1 MAVFVLDRRKKPLM
15 PCAERRARL
24 LLARGRARVHRVV
37 PLTIRLV
44 DRLQEDSTLQPL
56 RLKMDPGSQ
65 TTGMALVREPDTT
78 DTTREDTIRALTVL
92 MLLEIQH
99 RGPSIHEALTQ
110 RRAFRRRRRGNLW
123 HRPARFDNRTR
134 PEGWLA
140 PSLQTLVVTLRNH
153 FDNIITFIER
163 PLTNA
168 VGEGINRLLKIV
180 KNRASGFHGLE
191 PFADLIFLTIGDLDI
206 PAHIPSD
213 LRTL

>member
-15 PCAERRARL
+15 PCSERRARL
-24 LLARGRARVHRVV
+24 LLTRGRARVHRVV

-44 DRLQEDSTLQPL
+44 DRCQEDSILQPL
-56 RLKMDPGSQ
+56 RLKMDPGSKE
-65 TTGMALVREPDTT
+65 TGLALVREPDTVAGAT
-78 DTTREDTIRALTVL
+78 GEIVRTLTVL
-92 MLLEIQH
+92 MLLELRH

-110 RRAFRRRRRGNLW
+110 RSSHRRFRRGRLR
-123 HRPARFDNRTR
+123 HRPARFDNRTK